1 MRFSEDSGEAA
12 SFLRQAI
19 PNMVKHNIVP
29 NPLNYTLWYSYYSNE
44 FPALNKEL
52 DQTIER
58 YGTCPPKVG
67 ESLFIQHISRLGDD
81 NNKEQLDNF
90 HTAFSN
96 VVTNLSSS
104 INQTAKETAG
114 YSSALK
120 DNLSALDGCDIDE
133 AIAPVIKD
141 ISSNANALCDA
152 NDVFQ
157 NQLSAAQSEIN
168 VLKAELE
175 KSQNDANT
183 DPLTGLYN
191 RRVFE
196 SIFKQF
202 KEDNSPQDTLTLI
215 MMDID
220 KFKVFNDT
228 YGHLKG
234 DQILQFV
241 GELLK
246 SECPENITPVRFGGE
261 EFAIMCP
268 NCEMDQAYDIAE
280 KIRIK
285 LASVSFSNKK
295 TGEKI
300 PPVTA
305 SFGIA
310 SKKGE
315 EILAQIIERADKA
328 LYVAKDAGRNQVQ
341 LATD

>member
-1 MRFSEDSGEAA
+1 MKFSEDSGEAA
-12 SFLRQAI
+12 SYLRQAI

-29 NPLNYTLWYSYYSNE
+29 NPLNYTLWYTYFSNE
-44 FPALNKEL
+44 FPELNKEL

-67 ESLFIQHISRLGDD
+67 ETLFIQHISQIDS
-81 NNKEQLDNF
+81 NNQEQLEGFQN
-90 HTAFSN
+90 AFSH
-96 VVTNLSSS
+96 VVANLSSS
-104 INQTAKETAG
+104 IEETVQQTAS
-114 YSSALK
+114 YSTALK
-120 DNLSALDGCDIDE
+120 NNLSALDDCEIDK
-133 AIAPVIKD
+133 AIAPVIND
-141 ISSNANALCDA
+141 ISTNATALCDA

-168 VLKAELE
+168 TLKAELE
-175 KSQNDANT
+175 KSQSEANT

-196 SIFKQF
+196 SIFNQF
-202 KEDNSPQDTLTLI
+202 KEEHSKEGNLAII

-246 SECPENITPVRFGGE
+246 SECPENVTPVRFGGE
-261 EFAIMCP
+261 EFAIFCP
-268 NCEMDQAYDIAE
+268 NYEIQKAYDIAE

-295 TGEKI
+295 TGTKI

-310 SKKGE
+310 CKNGE
-315 EILAQIIERADKA
+315 EILAQIVERADKA
-328 LYVAKDAGRNQVQ
+328 LYVAKDEGRNQVQ
-341 LATD
+341 LELAS

>member
-1 MRFSEDSGEAA
+1 MKFSEDSGEAA
-12 SFLRQAI
+12 GYLRQAI

-29 NPLNYTLWYSYYSNE
+29 NPLNYTLWYSYFSEE
-44 FPALNKEL
+44 FPALNKDL

-67 ESLFIQHISRLGDD
+67 ESLFIQHISQLGD
-81 NNKEQLDNF
+81 NKQEKLENF
-90 HTAFSN
+90 HAAFSN
-96 VVTNLSSS
+96 VVANLSSS
-104 INQTAKETAG
+104 IDQTAQETAG
-114 YSSALK
+114 YSTALK
-120 DNLSALDGCDIDE
+120 NNLSALDDCELDD
-133 AIAPVIKD
+133 AIAPVIND
-141 ISSNANALCDA
+141 ISNNANALCDA

-157 NQLSAAQSEIN
+157 SKLSAAQIEIN
-168 VLKAELE
+168 TLKAELE
-175 KSQNDANT
+175 KSQFEANT

-196 SIFKQF
+196 SIFNQF
-202 KEDNSPQDTLTLI
+202 KEAHDEDSKLTLI

-246 SECPENITPVRFGGE
+246 SECPKDITPVRFGGE
-261 EFAIMCP
+261 EFAILCP
-268 NCEMDQAYDIAE
+268 NCEIEAAYKIAE

-295 TGEKI
+295 TGKKI

-310 SKKGE
+310 CRKSE

-341 LATD
+341 MAS